1 MTGGGH
7 PSLLLELGTEE
18 LPPRALPQLG
28 RDLASG
34 LRDCL
39 REARLLADEA
49 AAPQWFAAPRRLAAL
64 VPGVRAR
71 QESRATE
78 RRGPLLSAAFDKDGK
93 PTAAAAGF
101 ARSCGVAVDALAAVG
116 EGEAARL
123 VHRATRPGEDLA
135 VLVPQCIAKA
145 LRALPVPKRMR
156 WGGGETEFVR
166 PVHWV
171 VLLHGAAVIPAR
183 ILSVQSGGTT
193 RGHRVHA
200 NRAITVKHAD
210 DYAEVLLAQGKVIAD
225 FAARKKRIAEQV
237 KAIAK
242 KENAAAQLDEDLL
255 DEVTGLVEWPQ
266 AVAGAIDAEFM
277 SVPEEALVCSMRDHQ
292 KYFPLR
298 DSGGKL
304 LPRFVLVSN
313 IESTA
318 PAGMENVRR
327 GNERVLRAR
336 LADARFFWDSD
347 RKTKLADR
355 AAQLSGIVFH
365 QKLGTIADK
374 SKRVAGL
381 ARALAPAFGADKKT
395 VARAAALAKADLV
408 TAMVG
413 EFPSLQGVMG
423 RRYALADGE
432 PQAVAEAVAEH
443 YLPRFAGDDLPQSAA
458 GETLAVADRLDTLG
472 GIFFAGDAPSGD
484 KDPYALRRAALGVL
498 RILIENGRDL
508 DLLPWLERAA
518 AQHNKTAAKKTARQV
533 LDFILERLR
542 AYSTARGFAA
552 AEFLA
557 VRAVAAQNPLDFY
570 RRLEAVARFRKL
582 PAAQNLAAANKRIA
596 NILQQAKIKTAGA
609 VDKKLLREDAEK
621 NLFAAL
627 GKISKAAKKD
637 FTAARY
643 AEALARAAEL
653 QAPVDAF
660 FDRVMVMADDAA
672 LRKNRLAL
680 LAEVRALC
688 NGVADISRLAAG

>member
-1 MTGGGH
+1 MGGGRA
-7 PSLLLELGTEE
+7 SLLLELGTEE

-28 RDLASG
+28 RDLALG
-34 LRDCL
+34 LRDSL
-39 REARLLADEA
+39 REAHLLDADA

-78 RRGPLLSAAFDKDGK
+78 RRGPLLSAAFDRDGK
-93 PTAAAAGF
+93 PAAAAIGF
-101 ARSCGVAVDALAAVG
+101 ARSCGVAVDALATVG

-123 VHRATRPGEDLA
+123 VHRDTRPGEALA
-135 VLVPQCIAKA
+135 ALAPQCITRV

-156 WGGGETEFVR
+156 WGAGEAEFVR

-171 VLLHGAAVIPAR
+171 LLLHGATVIPAR
-183 ILSVQSGGTT
+183 ILSVPSGDTT

-200 NRAITVKHAD
+200 NRAITIRHAD
-210 DYAEVLLAQGKVIAD
+210 DYAEVLLSEGKVIAD

-237 KAIAK
+237 AAIAK

-255 DEVTGLVEWPQ
+255 EEVTGLVEWPQ

-277 SVPEEALVCSMRDHQ
+277 EVPAEALVCSMRDHQ

-298 DSGGKL
+298 DGDGKL

-313 IESTA
+313 IEGATA
-318 PAGMENVRR
+318 TGMENVRR

-347 RKTKLADR
+347 RKTKLAER

-374 SKRVAGL
+374 SKRVSNL
-381 ARALAPAFGADKKT
+381 ASALAPAFGADKKT
-395 VARAAALAKADLV
+395 VARAAQLAKADLV

-432 PQAVAEAVAEH
+432 TPAVAAAVAEH

-458 GETLAVADRLDTLG
+458 GEALAVADRLDTLG
-472 GIFFAGDAPSGD
+472 GIFFAGDVPGGD
-484 KDPYALRRAALGVL
+484 KDPYSLRRAALGVL
-498 RILIENGRDL
+498 RILIESGHDL
-508 DLLPWLERAA
+508 DLLPWLERAV
-518 AQHNKTAAKKTARQV
+518 AQHDKTAAKKTARRV

-542 AYSTARGFAA
+542 AYSIARDFAT

-570 RRLEAVARFRKL
+570 RRLEVVAQFRKL

-596 NILQQAKIKTAGA
+596 NILQQAKVKTTGA
-609 VDKKLLREDAEK
+609 VDKKLLHEDAEK

-627 GKISKAAKKD
+627 GKIRTAVKKD
-637 FTAARY
+637 FAAARY
-643 AEALARAAEL
+643 AKALARAAEL

-660 FDRVMVMADDAA
+660 FDRVMVMDKNAA

>member
-1 MTGGGH
+1 MGGRA
-7 PSLLLELGTEE
+7 SLLLELGTEE

-28 RDLASG
+28 RDLAFG
-34 LRDCL
+34 LRDSL
-39 REARLLADEA
+39 REARLLDADA

-78 RRGPLLSAAFDKDGK
+78 RRGPLQSAAFDRDGK
-93 PTAAAAGF
+93 PTAAAIGF
-101 ARSCGVAVDALAAVG
+101 ARSCGVAVDALATVG

-135 VLVPQCIAKA
+135 ALAPQCIAKA

-156 WGGGETEFVR
+156 WGAGEAEFVR

-171 VLLHGAAVIPAR
+171 LLLHGATVIPAR
-183 ILSVQSGGTT
+183 ILSVPSGGTT

-200 NRAITVKHAD
+200 DRAITVKNAD
-210 DYAEVLLAQGKVIAD
+210 DYAEVLLSKGKVIAD

-237 KAIAK
+237 AAIAK

-255 DEVTGLVEWPQ
+255 EEVTGLVEWPQ

-277 SVPEEALVCSMRDHQ
+277 EVPAEALVCSMRDHQ

-298 DSGGKL
+298 DGDGKL

-313 IESTA
+313 IESATA
-318 PAGMENVRR
+318 AGMENVRR

-347 RKTKLADR
+347 RKTKLAER
-355 AAQLSGIVFH
+355 AARLSGIVFH

-374 SKRVAGL
+374 SGRISNL

-395 VARAAALAKADLV
+395 VARAAQLAKADLV

-413 EFPSLQGVMG
+413 EFPSLQGIMG

-443 YLPRFAGDDLPQSAA
+443 YLPRFAGDDLPRSAA
-458 GETLAVADRLDTLG
+458 GEALAVADRLDTLG
-472 GIFFAGDAPSGD
+472 GIFFAGDVPSGD
-484 KDPYALRRAALGVL
+484 KDPYSLRRAALGVL
-498 RILIENGRDL
+498 RILIENGHGF
-508 DLLPWLERAA
+508 DLLPWLERAV
-518 AQHNKTAAKKTARQV
+518 AQHDKTAAKKTARQV

-542 AYSTARGFAA
+542 AYSIARGFAT

-557 VRAVAAQNPLDFY
+557 VRAAAAQNPLDFY
-570 RRLEAVARFRKL
+570 RRLEAVAEFRKL

-596 NILQQAKIKTAGA
+596 NILQQAKVKTAGA
-609 VDKKLLREDAEK
+609 VDKNLLREDAEK

-627 GKISKAAKKD
+627 GKIHTAVKKD
-637 FTAARY
+637 FAAARY
-643 AEALARAAEL
+643 VEVLARAAEL
-653 QAPVDAF
+653 QVPVDAF
-660 FDRVMVMADDAA
+660 FDRVMVMTDDVA

-688 NGVADISRLAAG
+688 NSVADISRLAAG

>member
-1 MTGGGH
+1 MDGGH

-28 RDLASG
+28 RDLALG
-34 LRDCL
+34 LRDSL
-39 REARLLADEA
+39 REARLLDADD

-71 QESRATE
+71 QESRASE
-78 RRGPLLSAAFDKDGK
+78 RRGPLLSAAFDQDGK
-93 PTAAAAGF
+93 PTAAAVGF
-101 ARSCGVAVDALAAVG
+101 ARSCGVAVDALAAAG

-123 VHRATRPGEDLA
+123 VHRATRPGENLA
-135 VLVPQCIAKA
+135 VLAPQCIDQA

-156 WGGGETEFVR
+156 WGEGEAEFVR

-171 VLLHGAAVIPAR
+171 VLLHGATVIPAR

-200 NRAITVKHAD
+200 NRAITVKRAD
-210 DYAEVLLAQGKVIAD
+210 DYAEVLRSEGKVIAD

-237 KAIAK
+237 AAIAK

-255 DEVTGLVEWPQ
+255 DEVTGLVEWPC

-277 SVPEEALVCSMRDHQ
+277 EVPEEALVCSMRDQQ

-298 DSGGKL
+298 GGGGEL

-313 IESTA
+313 IESATA
-318 PAGMENVRR
+318 AGMENVRR

-347 RKTKLADR
+347 RKTKLAER

-365 QKLGTIADK
+365 QKLGTVADK
-374 SKRVAGL
+374 SERISKL
-381 ARALAPAFGADKKT
+381 ARALAPAFGADMKT
-395 VARAAALAKADLV
+395 VARAARLAKADLV

-432 PQAVAEAVAEH
+432 PPAVADAVAEH
-443 YLPRFAGDDLPQSAA
+443 YLPRFAGDGLPQSAA
-458 GETLAVADRLDTLG
+458 GQTLAAADRLDTLC

-498 RILIENGRDL
+498 RILIENGRGL
-508 DLLPWLERAA
+508 DLPPWLVRAA
-518 AQHNKTAAKKTARQV
+518 GQHDQAAAKKTARQV
-533 LDFILERLR
+533 LDFVLERLR
-542 AYSTARGFAA
+542 AYSAARGFAA

-557 VRAVAAQNPLDFY
+557 VRAVAAHNPLDFY
-570 RRLEAVARFRKL
+570 RRLEAVAEFRQL

-596 NILQQAKIKTAGA
+596 NILQQAKVKTAGA
-609 VDKKLLREDAEK
+609 VDHKLLHEDAEK

-627 GKISKAAKKD
+627 GKIRTEVEKNFAA
-637 FTAARY
+637 ACY

-660 FDRVMVMADDAA
+660 FDRVMVMTDAAA

-688 NGVADISRLAAG
+688 NKVADISRLAAG